1 MGVPKTA
8 EKKPKDT
15 TLAMRENKTVR
26 EIAAEARGSFDRRRW
41 AKGCGER
48 CSGGL
53 TLPPKRSFTGGTAS
67 VLEVSYDESISVD

>member
-1 MGVPKTA
+1 VGVPKTA

-41 AKGCGER
+41 AER

-53 TLPPKRSFTGGTAS
+53 TLPPKRSFKGGTAF